1 MSLIIDHPEA
11 ERLAR
16 ALAEATG
23 ESITDAVV
31 TAIRER
37 LQRQTGLDD
46 REAVRRDLRRIQRRF
61 VEGRD
66 ANAPTAD
73 EIIGYDE
80 WGLPA

>member
-37 LQRQTGLDD
+37 LLRQTGLDD
-46 REAVRRDLRRIQRRF
+46 REALRRDLRQIQHRF
-61 VEGRD
+61 VQGRD
-66 ANAPTAD
+66 AEAPTAD

-80 WGLPA
+80 GGLPA